1 MLFDERPKDNVGDLF
16 NREKEI
22 QQFTES
28 LTYKRPLIIIS
39 GQRRVGKTSLL
50 KTMLNQNVKYSIFVD
65 LRNLSS
71 RRHVTKEE
79 VIRLIQNSL
88 QDFLNSHKEVTEK
101 LKELVKSIKGV
112 SVGEFGIELE
122 HKPER
127 ELDLRGLFDKINEWA
142 EKNEQTVV
150 LAIDEAQEFR
160 KSQHFNMGGI
170 IASLYD
176 NCKNIVVILT
186 GSEIGLLHEFI
197 GKDNPKAE
205 LYGRSYEEIK
215 VEPLTK
221 GKSIEFLTIGF
232 QQYGLGIEKIP
243 IGQDA
248 IQVASEKLGGI
259 LGWLI
264 KFGIKCIQRKQITV
278 EFLSEIEEEGA
289 KLAKLEFD
297 NFLATREAGE
307 RYTTIMKA
315 ISASPATWNTIKTN
329 VELTTKKKVYNKNIS
344 DLLSTLEKSGFIEK
358 IGEEYSIVDP
368 LLKRAFTR

>member
-1 MLFDERPKDNVGDLF
+1 
-16 NREKEI
+16 
-22 QQFTES
+22 
-28 LTYKRPLIIIS
+28 
-39 GQRRVGKTSLL
+39 
-50 KTMLNQNVKYSIFVD
+50 
-65 LRNLSS
+65 
-71 RRHVTKEE
+71 VTKEE

-88 QDFLNSHKEVTEK
+88 QDFLNNHKEITEK
-101 LKELVKSIKGV
+101 LKELLRNVKGV
-112 SVGEFGIELE
+112 NIAEFGIELE
-122 HKPER
+122 HRPER
-127 ELDLRGLFDKINEWA
+127 ELDLRGLIDKINEWA

-186 GSEIGLLHEFI
+186 GSEVGLLHEFI
-197 GKDNPKAE
+197 GKDNPKAD

-221 GKSIEFLTIGF
+221 GKSVEFLTNGF
-232 QQYGLGIEKIP
+232 AQYGLGIEKIP

-248 IQVASEKLGGI
+248 IQVAAEKLGGI

-278 EFLSEIEEEGA
+278 DFLSEIENEGS

-297 NFLATREAGE
+297 NFLSTREAGE
-307 RYTTIMKA
+307 RYAIIMKA
-315 ISASPATWNTIKTN
+315 VAAAPTTWKAIKTN
-329 VELTTKKKVYNKNIS
+329 VEVETKKKIYSKNIS

-358 IGEEYSIVDP
+358 IGKEYSIVDP
-368 LLKRAFTR
+368 LLKRAFTK